1 MADLAQA
8 QVPGEGT
15 TLRDALESAHGQLYE
30 RVSGVQHFGH
40 ARWASLLLNYI
51 GERSKAV
58 AGKLDQVSLHHMRL
72 QRREHLVEVLRV
84 YGEPWLWRRCVQGR
98 RQRACRGTRAG

>member
-58 AGKLDQVSLHHMRL
+58 AGKLDQVSLTM
-72 QRREHLVEVLRV
+72 
-84 YGEPWLWRRCVQGR
+84 
-98 RQRACRGTRAG
+98 